1 MTKEAV
7 AVIPLWAL
15 IFTAFGFIIGWG
27 LGEEIS
33 RRRAAEEQVDE
44 LRERLAAADPAIPS
58 QDRQLKE
65 IRSVLNDVH
74 RLIHAVSKGLEKR
87 PC

>member
-1 MTKEAV
+1 MNEAI
-7 AVIPLWAL
+7 ASIPLWMLLMA
-15 IFTAFGFIIGWG
+15 AFGFIIGWS
-27 LGEEIS
+27 LGEEIA
-33 RRRAAEEQVDE
+33 RRRAAEERVDE
-44 LRERLAAADPAIPS
+44 LREQLAAADPAIPS

-65 IRSVLNDVH
+65 IRRVLNDVH